1 MTQESKGNLCFLV
14 EGACLPGALVIRSDD
29 RILVKARLPRYIFLQ
44 QQAPIMSLWD
54 KVQAGVKKTGEKA
67 GVAAH
72 KAKLR
77 TDMYVP
83 VVVTCYPSS
92 SSPNPLAYP

>member
-1 MTQESKGNLCFLV
+1 
-14 EGACLPGALVIRSDD
+14 
-29 RILVKARLPRYIFLQ
+29 
-44 QQAPIMSLWD
+44 MSLWD

-83 VVVTCYPSS
+83 VVSCYPSS
-92 SSPNPLAYP
+92 SSTNPLAYP